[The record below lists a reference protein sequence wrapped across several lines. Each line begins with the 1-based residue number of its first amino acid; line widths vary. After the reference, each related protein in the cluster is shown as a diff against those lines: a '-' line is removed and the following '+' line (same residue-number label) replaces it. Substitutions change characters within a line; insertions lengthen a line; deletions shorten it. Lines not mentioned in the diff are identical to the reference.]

1 MARTVDPITLEV
13 LNNRLREIVSTME
26 HLLFHGGY
34 STILRESKDGSAVI
48 TDRNG
53 CAVYAGSQLHLTPY
67 HFTLQA
73 LLKQYPG
80 DSMREGD
87 SYIANDPYLGG
98 VFHASD
104 VAIVTPIFHQGVHL
118 GFTASIAHK
127 SDIGGMVPGS
137 ASGAS
142 RELYHEG
149 FLVPG
154 IKYATAQ
161 GPIDDVV
168 RLLMRNSR
176 QPEALRG
183 DLQSQL
189 GCTRVGADKVKGL
202 CDEYGVETIL
212 AAFQELQDLTEARV
226 RHGLQQWPDG
236 EFSGETEFEAD
247 GRLFV
252 QPVRFNVRIR
262 KQGDGIT
269 FDLTGSS
276 PQVAS
281 PQNIRPQSQLAAAA
295 LAMITSMDPSI
306 PLNYGALRPISLVSK
321 PGLVTEA
328 EFPAPV
334 GSYFASTAMLY
345 SACLVALANFNPA
358 RAVASSG
365 FGTSGPV
372 LGYKQA
378 RSGKAA
384 VSYELMS
391 PSLGGTPLHDGSLA
405 VNPMH
410 QYTPYTPVEILE
422 TEYPVRLE
430 RVETI
435 IDSAGPGRFR
445 GGLGYRKRYRVL
457 SDCTL
462 NFRRMQAGQP
472 QGIFGGLSPLRV
484 RSSLN
489 PDTPH
494 EEVLTRSA
502 AFELKSG
509 TSFQFQSQGGSGYG
523 DPLTRDTHRVLD
535 DVLDGYVS
543 VVGAERDY
551 GVVIDA
557 ATMRVDEA
565 ATAARRHSAG
575 VPGTP
580 PQE

>member
-1 MARTVDPITLEV
+1 MATTVDPITLEV
-13 LNNRLREIVSTME
+13 LNNRLREIVATME

-34 STILRESKDGSAVI
+34 STILRESKDGSCVI

-67 HFTLQA
+67 HFTLRTIIE
-73 LLKQYPG
+73 QYPPET
-80 DSMREGD
+80 MREGD
-87 SYIANDPYLGG
+87 SYIANDPYLAG

-104 VAIVTPIFHQGVHL
+104 VAIVTPIFYRGTHV
-118 GFTASIAHK
+118 GFAASIAHK

-149 FLVPG
+149 FIIPC
-154 IKYATAQ
+154 IKYATAD
-161 GPIDDVV
+161 GPIEDVV

-176 QPEALRG
+176 QPDALRG
-183 DLQSQL
+183 DLQSQV
-189 GCTRVGADKVKGL
+189 GCTRVGAEKIKGL
-202 CDEYGVETIL
+202 CDEYGLDTML
-212 AAFQELQDLTEARV
+212 TAFQELQDVTEARV
-226 RHGLQQWPDG
+226 RQGLRDWPDG
-236 EFSGETEFEAD
+236 EYSAETEFEAD
-247 GRLFV
+247 GTVFKA
-252 QPVRFNVRIR
+252 PVRFSVRIR
-262 KQGDGIT
+262 KEADGIT

-295 LAMITSMDPSI
+295 LSTITSMDPSI
-306 PLNYGALRPISLVSK
+306 PLNYGALRPIKIVSK
-321 PGLVTEA
+321 SGLVTEA

-345 SACLVALANFNPA
+345 SACLMALSNFNPA
-358 RAVASSG
+358 RAVATSG
-365 FGTSGPV
+365 FGTAGPV

-378 RSGKAA
+378 RSGKPA

-391 PSLGGTPLHDGSLA
+391 PSLGGTPIHDGTLA

-435 IDSAGPGRFR
+435 IDSAGPGRYR

-462 NFRRMQAGQP
+462 NFRRMQPAQP
-472 QGIFGGLSPLRV
+472 QGIFGGGSPLRLTCT
-484 RSSLN
+484 LN
-489 PDTPH
+489 PETEG
-494 EEVLTRSA
+494 EETLARSA
-502 AFELKSG
+502 AFELKAGS
-509 TSFQFQSQGGSGYG
+509 SFQFQSQGGSGYG
-523 DPLTRDTHRVLD
+523 DPLTRDPAKVLD

-543 VVGAERDY
+543 IAGAERDY
-551 GVVIDA
+551 GVVIDPA
-557 ATMRVDEA
+557 AMAVDER
-565 ATAARRHSAG
+565 ATARRRG
-575 VPGTP
+575 K
-580 PQE
+580 

>member
-1 MARTVDPITLEV
+1 MATTVDPITLEV

-48 TDRNG
+48 TDKDG
-53 CAVYAGSQLHLTPY
+53 CAVYSGSKLHLTPY
-67 HFTLQA
+67 HFTLRT
-73 LLKQYPG
+73 LIDRYPPET
-80 DSMREGD
+80 MREGD
-87 SYIANDPYLGG
+87 SYIANDPYLAG

-104 VAIVTPIFHQGVHL
+104 VAIVTPIFHRGTHV
-118 GFTASIAHK
+118 GFAASIAHK

-149 FLVPG
+149 FIVPG
-154 IKYATAQ
+154 IKYATAA
-161 GPIDDVV
+161 GPIEDIE

-183 DLQSQL
+183 DLQSQV
-189 GCTRVGADKVKGL
+189 GCTRVGAEKIKSL
-202 CDEYGVETIL
+202 CDEYGVDTIL
-212 AAFQELQDLTEARV
+212 GAFQELQDVTEARV
-226 RHGLQQWPDG
+226 RQGLRAWPDG

-247 GRLFV
+247 GNLFKE
-252 QPVRFNVRIR
+252 PVRFNVRIR
-262 KQGDGIT
+262 KEGDGIT

-276 PQVAS
+276 PQVPS

-295 LAMITSMDPSI
+295 LSTITSMDPTI
-306 PLNYGALRPISLVSK
+306 PLNYGALRAIKIVSRE
-321 PGLVTEA
+321 GLVTEA
-328 EFPAPV
+328 QFPAPV

-345 SACLVALANFNPA
+345 SACLTALANFNPA
-358 RAVASSG
+358 RAVATSG
-365 FGTSGPV
+365 FGTAGPV

-378 RSGKAA
+378 RSGKPA

-391 PSLGGTPLHDGSLA
+391 PSLGGTPAHDGTLA

-422 TEYPVRLE
+422 TEYPIRLE

-462 NFRRMQAGQP
+462 NFRRMQAAQP
-472 QGIFGGLSPLRV
+472 QGIFGGKSPLRV
-484 RSSLN
+484 RSTLN
-489 PDTPH
+489 PETEG
-494 EEVLTRSA
+494 EEVIARSA
-502 AFELKSG
+502 AFELKAG
-509 TSFQFQSQGGSGYG
+509 QTFQFQSQGGSGYG
-523 DPLTRDTHRVLD
+523 DPLTRDAGKVLD

-543 VVGAERDY
+543 IAGAERDY

-557 ATMRVDEA
+557 ATLTVDQA
-565 ATAARRHSAG
+565 GTAGLRKR
-575 VPGTP
+575 
-580 PQE
+580 E